1 MNKQEQIY
9 KFKGKIIRSVY
20 KSEGFSVYALD
31 VDKTKYPLIK
41 LNKYGNA
48 GICGDLFDLITGVEY
63 EIEAIEEDT
72 KYGISYKVLKIR
84 RDEPTTKEET
94 YAFLREILTCN
105 QADTIIDTYPDI
117 ISMVKEDRLN
127 EVDIS
132 KLKGIGEKSF
142 EKIKCKIVENFY
154 LMDLV
159 SEFGGILSLSML
171 KKIYDAESS
180 VEMLKIKLKT
190 KPYTT
195 LTRISGVGFKKA
207 DAIVIQLQK
216 ENKIDFGYDVKTSSD
231 RCLACV
237 LYLLG
242 ENENEGN
249 TKANLVDIRSEVI
262 KLTPECAEHFV
273 EAIRD
278 RNIYYNKEIMD
289 IALRK
294 TYECE
299 GYIAETILKHIDD
312 NDVWKFKT
320 DKYRNVDGF
329 ELSDEQMNILDVVC
343 KNKISI
349 LNGAAGTGKTFS
361 TKALI
366 NMLEEHHKSYILLTP
381 TGKSSKVL
389 SENTGRN
396 ASTIHRGLQ
405 YKPDTIYYKNGVQS
419 DKYNY
424 DYKTNFTINKYDKFR
439 KDIIIVDE
447 FSMVDVSLCKRL
459 FEAINFYDTK
469 LLMIGDDSQLPSVG
483 CGNLFHDFIESNI
496 IQKSTLTKVFR
507 FSEGGLMNVATR
519 ARMCQPYLTKDM
531 KSKATYF
538 GNNKDYVFIDLPS
551 ELIAKNMV
559 LLYKKLLSNGYT
571 VNDIQVLT
579 SKNVG
584 NCGAIKLNA
593 ALQKVA
599 NPNCGSSVNM
609 VYGDVVFYEG
619 DSVMQ
624 IANEYNAELDIN
636 NLSDEDHEQY
646 LRTKIPPT
654 CSVFNGDIGR
664 IESIHD
670 NYMLIKFD
678 SYIVRYTKAELKNIK
693 HSYISTIHKSQ
704 GSGFKIVIL
713 LTPKSDT
720 WMLNSNLIYTGLTRT
735 KEKCFHLGS
744 LNTVNTTVKKKADL
758 SRMTFMKKML
768 KENI

>member
-9 KFKGKIIRSVY
+9 KFKGKIIRPVY

-72 KYGISYKVLKIR
+72 KYGVSYKVLKIR

-105 QADTIIDTYPDI
+105 QADTLIDAYPDI

-171 KKIYDAESS
+171 KKIYDEYSS
-180 VEMLKIKLKT
+180 VESLRKRLEVE
-190 KPYTT
+190 PYTT
-195 LTRISGVGFKKA
+195 LTQISGVGFKKA

-278 RNIYYNKEIMD
+278 RNIYYNKETMD

-299 GYIAETILKHIDD
+299 KYIAETIKYGLSINRKWNFD
-312 NDVWKFKT
+312 WKQYQNKGKF
-320 DKYRNVDGF
+320 N
-329 ELSDEQMNILDVVC
+329 LSDEQIELLHSICENNVVILTG
-343 KNKISI
+343 
-349 LNGAAGTGKTFS
+349 GAGMGKSASTGM
-361 TKALI
+361 LI
-366 NMLEEHHKSYILLTP
+366 EMLEDNNKTIVLATP
-381 TGKSSKVL
+381 TGKSAKVL
-389 SENTGRN
+389 KDFSKRE
-396 ASTIHRGLQ
+396 AKTIHRVLCFNPQTGW
-405 YKPDTIYYKNGVQS
+405 G
-419 DKYNY
+419 YNKECKI
-424 DYKTNFTINKYDKFR
+424 DCDVFLI
-439 KDIIIVDE
+439 DE
-447 FSMVDVSLCKRL
+447 FSMVSVALMTHVID
-459 FEAINFYDTK
+459 AIDFSKTK
-469 LLMIGDDSQLPSVG
+469 LVMVGDPNQLPSLQ
-483 CGNLFHDFIESNI
+483 CGNLLFDFMASKLVPIVR
-496 IQKSTLTKVFR
+496 LTKVFR
-507 FSEGGLMNVATR
+507 YGTGGILTSATDIVNGRKYIPNSNDKVISIGNDGGYTFIKSDDKSIIKETVA
-519 ARMCQPYLTKDM
+519 
-531 KSKATYF
+531 
-538 GNNKDYVFIDLPS
+538 
-551 ELIAKNMV
+551 
-559 LLYKKLLSNGYT
+559 LYKKLITVGVDGYIYKPEEIAVLTAYNKGDYGSIILNKYLQKIANKNYGSEYNMKYGDNVYYLNDIVMQKVNDYSMPIFDSDDEAFVANGECSKIALIDKDYM
-571 VNDIQVLT
+571 VCDFDDIQVQYN
-579 SKNVG
+579 KD
-584 NCGAIKLNA
+584 KL
-593 ALQKVA
+593 Q
-599 NPNCGSSVNM
+599 
-609 VYGDVVFYEG
+609 
-619 DSVMQ
+619 
-624 IANEYNAELDIN
+624 
-636 NLSDEDHEQY
+636 NLS
-646 LRTKIPPT
+646 L
-654 CSVFNGDIGR
+654 
-664 IESIHD
+664 
-670 NYMLIKFD
+670 
-678 SYIVRYTKAELKNIK
+678 SY
-693 HSYISTIHKSQ
+693 SYSIHKSQ
-704 GSGFKIVIL
+704 GSTVKIAIVVSPRSHIY
-713 LTPKSDT
+713 
-720 WMLNSNLIYTGLTRT
+720 MLSSNLLYTAVTRASD
-735 KEKCFHLGS
+735 KCFHFGLPS
-744 LNTVNTTVKKKADL
+744 TINMVIKKKENFN
-758 SRMTFMKKML
+758 RKTFML
-768 KENI
+768 GLLRGEE

>member
-20 KSEGFSVYALD
+20 KSEWFSVYALD

-105 QADTIIDTYPDI
+105 QSDTLIDAYPDI

-278 RNIYYNKEIMD
+278 RNIYYNKETMCV
-289 IALRK
+289 ALQR
-294 TYECE
+294 TYDNEK
-299 GYIAETILKHIDD
+299 YIADSIKYGLSINRKWNFD
-312 NDVWKFKT
+312 WKQYQNKGKF
-320 DKYRNVDGF
+320 N
-329 ELSDEQMNILDVVC
+329 LSDEQIELLHSICENNVVILTG
-343 KNKISI
+343 
-349 LNGAAGTGKTFS
+349 GAGMGKSASTGM
-361 TKALI
+361 LI
-366 NMLEEHHKSYILLTP
+366 EMLEDNNKAIVLATP
-381 TGKSSKVL
+381 TGKSAKVL
-389 SENTGRN
+389 KDFSKRE
-396 ASTIHRGLQ
+396 AKTIHRVLCFNPQTGW
-405 YKPDTIYYKNGVQS
+405 G
-419 DKYNY
+419 YNKECKI
-424 DYKTNFTINKYDKFR
+424 DCDVFLI
-439 KDIIIVDE
+439 DE
-447 FSMVDVSLCKRL
+447 FSMVSVELMTHVID
-459 FEAINFYDTK
+459 AIDFSKTK
-469 LLMIGDDSQLPSVG
+469 LVMIGDPNQLPSLQ
-483 CGNLFHDFIESNI
+483 CGNLLFDFMASKLVPIVR
-496 IQKSTLTKVFR
+496 LTKVFR
-507 FSEGGLMNVATR
+507 YGTGGILTSATDIVNGRKYIPDGNDKVVSIGNDDGYTFIKSDDKSIIKETVA
-519 ARMCQPYLTKDM
+519 
-531 KSKATYF
+531 
-538 GNNKDYVFIDLPS
+538 
-551 ELIAKNMV
+551 
-559 LLYKKLLSNGYT
+559 LYKKLITVGVDEHIYKPEEIVVLTAYNKGDYGSIMLNKYLQKIANKNYGSEYNMKYGDNVYYLNDIVMQKVNDYSMPIFDSDDEAFVANGECSKISLIDKDYM
-571 VNDIQVLT
+571 VCDFDDIQVQYN
-579 SKNVG
+579 KD
-584 NCGAIKLNA
+584 KL
-593 ALQKVA
+593 Q
-599 NPNCGSSVNM
+599 
-609 VYGDVVFYEG
+609 
-619 DSVMQ
+619 
-624 IANEYNAELDIN
+624 
-636 NLSDEDHEQY
+636 NLS
-646 LRTKIPPT
+646 L
-654 CSVFNGDIGR
+654 
-664 IESIHD
+664 
-670 NYMLIKFD
+670 
-678 SYIVRYTKAELKNIK
+678 SY
-693 HSYISTIHKSQ
+693 SYSIHKSQ
-704 GSGFKIVIL
+704 GSTVKIAIVVSPRSHIY
-713 LTPKSDT
+713 
-720 WMLNSNLIYTGLTRT
+720 MLSSNLLYTAVTRASD
-735 KEKCFHLGS
+735 KCFHFGLPS
-744 LNTVNTTVKKKADL
+744 TINMVIKKKENFN
-758 SRMTFMKKML
+758 RKTFMLGLLCGEDVCK
-768 KENI
+768 

>member
-9 KFKGKIIRSVY
+9 KFKGKIIRPVY

-105 QADTIIDTYPDI
+105 QADTLIDAYPDI

-154 LMDLV
+154 LIDLV

-278 RNIYYNKEIMD
+278 RNIYYNKETMCV
-289 IALRK
+289 ALQR
-294 TYECE
+294 TYDNEK
-299 GYIAETILKHIDD
+299 YIADSIKYGLSINRKWNFD
-312 NDVWKFKT
+312 WKQYQNKGKF
-320 DKYRNVDGF
+320 N
-329 ELSDEQMNILDVVC
+329 LSDEQIELLHSICENNVVILTG
-343 KNKISI
+343 
-349 LNGAAGTGKTFS
+349 GAGMGKSASTGM
-361 TKALI
+361 LI
-366 NMLEEHHKSYILLTP
+366 EMLEDNNKAIVLATP
-381 TGKSSKVL
+381 TGKSAKVL
-389 SENTGRN
+389 KDFSKRE
-396 ASTIHRGLQ
+396 AKTIHRVLCFNPQTGW
-405 YKPDTIYYKNGVQS
+405 G
-419 DKYNY
+419 YNKECKI
-424 DYKTNFTINKYDKFR
+424 DCDVFLI
-439 KDIIIVDE
+439 DE
-447 FSMVDVSLCKRL
+447 FSMVSVELMTHVID
-459 FEAINFYDTK
+459 AIDFSKTK
-469 LLMIGDDSQLPSVG
+469 LVMIGDPNQLPSLQ
-483 CGNLFHDFIESNI
+483 CGNLLFDFMASKLVPIVR
-496 IQKSTLTKVFR
+496 LTKVFR
-507 FSEGGLMNVATR
+507 YGTGGILTSATDIVNGRKYIPDGNDKVVSIGNDDGYTFIKSDDKSIIKETVA
-519 ARMCQPYLTKDM
+519 
-531 KSKATYF
+531 
-538 GNNKDYVFIDLPS
+538 
-551 ELIAKNMV
+551 
-559 LLYKKLLSNGYT
+559 LYKKLITVGVDEHIYKPEEIVVLTAYNKGDYGSIMLNKYLQKIANKNYGSEYNMKYGDNVYYLNDIVMQKVNDYSMPIFDSDDEAFVANGECSKISLIDKDYM
-571 VNDIQVLT
+571 VCDFDDIQVQYN
-579 SKNVG
+579 KD
-584 NCGAIKLNA
+584 KL
-593 ALQKVA
+593 Q
-599 NPNCGSSVNM
+599 
-609 VYGDVVFYEG
+609 
-619 DSVMQ
+619 
-624 IANEYNAELDIN
+624 
-636 NLSDEDHEQY
+636 NLS
-646 LRTKIPPT
+646 L
-654 CSVFNGDIGR
+654 
-664 IESIHD
+664 
-670 NYMLIKFD
+670 
-678 SYIVRYTKAELKNIK
+678 SY
-693 HSYISTIHKSQ
+693 SYSIHKSQ
-704 GSGFKIVIL
+704 GSTVKIAIVVSPRSHIY
-713 LTPKSDT
+713 
-720 WMLNSNLIYTGLTRT
+720 MLSSNLLYTAVTRASD
-735 KEKCFHLGS
+735 KCFHFGLPS
-744 LNTVNTTVKKKADL
+744 TINMVIKKKENFN
-758 SRMTFMKKML
+758 RKTFMLGLLCGEDVCK
-768 KENI
+768 

>member
-105 QADTIIDTYPDI
+105 QADTLIDAYPDI

-195 LTRISGVGFKKA
+195 LTRISGIGFKKA

-278 RNIYYNKEIMD
+278 RNIYYNKETMD

-299 GYIAETILKHIDD
+299 KYIADSIKYGLSINRKWNFD
-312 NDVWKFKT
+312 WKQYQNKGKF
-320 DKYRNVDGF
+320 N
-329 ELSDEQMNILDVVC
+329 LSDEQIELLHSICENNVVIL
-343 KNKISI
+343 
-349 LNGAAGTGKTFS
+349 TGGGGMGKSAS
-361 TKALI
+361 TGMLI
-366 NMLEEHHKSYILLTP
+366 EMLEDNNKTIVLATP
-381 TGKSSKVL
+381 TGKSAKVL
-389 SENTGRN
+389 KDFSKRE
-396 ASTIHRGLQ
+396 AKTIHRVLCFNPRTGW
-405 YKPDTIYYKNGVQS
+405 G
-419 DKYNY
+419 YNKECKI
-424 DYKTNFTINKYDKFR
+424 DCDVFLI
-439 KDIIIVDE
+439 DE
-447 FSMVDVSLCKRL
+447 FSMVSVALMTHVID
-459 FEAINFYDTK
+459 AIDFSKTK
-469 LLMIGDDSQLPSVG
+469 LVMVGDPNQLPSLQ
-483 CGNLFHDFIESNI
+483 CGNLLFDFMASKLVPIVR
-496 IQKSTLTKVFR
+496 LTKVFR
-507 FSEGGLMNVATR
+507 YGTGGILTSATDIVNGRKYIPDGNDKVVSIGNDDGYTFIKSDDKSIIKETVA
-519 ARMCQPYLTKDM
+519 
-531 KSKATYF
+531 
-538 GNNKDYVFIDLPS
+538 
-551 ELIAKNMV
+551 
-559 LLYKKLLSNGYT
+559 LYKKLITVGVDEHIYKPEEIVVLTAYNKGDYGSIMLNKYLQKIANKNYGSEYNMKYGDNVYYLNDIVMQKVNDYSMPIFDSDDEAFVANGECSKISLIDKDYM
-571 VNDIQVLT
+571 VCDFDDIQVQYN
-579 SKNVG
+579 KD
-584 NCGAIKLNA
+584 KL
-593 ALQKVA
+593 Q
-599 NPNCGSSVNM
+599 
-609 VYGDVVFYEG
+609 
-619 DSVMQ
+619 
-624 IANEYNAELDIN
+624 
-636 NLSDEDHEQY
+636 NLS
-646 LRTKIPPT
+646 L
-654 CSVFNGDIGR
+654 
-664 IESIHD
+664 
-670 NYMLIKFD
+670 
-678 SYIVRYTKAELKNIK
+678 SY
-693 HSYISTIHKSQ
+693 SYSIHKSQ
-704 GSGFKIVIL
+704 GSTVKIAIVVSPRSHIY
-713 LTPKSDT
+713 
-720 WMLNSNLIYTGLTRT
+720 MLSSNLLYTAVTRASD
-735 KEKCFHLGS
+735 KCFHFGLPS
-744 LNTVNTTVKKKADL
+744 TINMVIKKKENFN
-758 SRMTFMKKML
+758 RKTFMLGLLCGEDVCK
-768 KENI
+768 

>member
-105 QADTIIDTYPDI
+105 QADTLIDAYPDI

-195 LTRISGVGFKKA
+195 LTRINGVGFKKA

-216 ENKIDFGYDVKTSSD
+216 ENKINFGYDVKTSSD

-262 KLTPECAEHFV
+262 KLTPECVEHFV

-278 RNIYYNKEIMD
+278 RNIYYNKETMD

-299 GYIAETILKHIDD
+299 GYIADSIKYGLSINRKWNFD
-312 NDVWKFKT
+312 WKQYQNKGKF
-320 DKYRNVDGF
+320 N
-329 ELSDEQMNILDVVC
+329 LSDEQIELLHSICENNVVILTG
-343 KNKISI
+343 
-349 LNGAAGTGKTFS
+349 GAGMGKSASTGM
-361 TKALI
+361 LI
-366 NMLEEHHKSYILLTP
+366 EMLEDNNKAIVLATP
-381 TGKSSKVL
+381 TGKSAKVL
-389 SENTGRN
+389 KDFSKRE
-396 ASTIHRGLQ
+396 AKTIHRVLCFNPQTGW
-405 YKPDTIYYKNGVQS
+405 G
-419 DKYNY
+419 YNKECKI
-424 DYKTNFTINKYDKFR
+424 DCDVFLI
-439 KDIIIVDE
+439 DE
-447 FSMVDVSLCKRL
+447 FSMVSVELMTHVID
-459 FEAINFYDTK
+459 AIDFSKTK
-469 LLMIGDDSQLPSVG
+469 LVMIGDPNQLPSLQ
-483 CGNLFHDFIESNI
+483 CGNLLFDFMASKLVPIVR
-496 IQKSTLTKVFR
+496 LTKVFR
-507 FSEGGLMNVATR
+507 YGTGGILTSATDIVNGRKYIPDGNDKVVSIGNDDGYTFIKSDDKSIIKETVA
-519 ARMCQPYLTKDM
+519 
-531 KSKATYF
+531 
-538 GNNKDYVFIDLPS
+538 
-551 ELIAKNMV
+551 
-559 LLYKKLLSNGYT
+559 LYKKLITVGVDEHIYKPEEIVVLTAYNKGDYGSIILNKYLQKIANKNYGSEYNMKYGDNVYYLNDIVMQKVNDYSMPIFDSDDEAFVANGECSKIALIDKDYM
-571 VNDIQVLT
+571 VCDFDDIQVQYN
-579 SKNVG
+579 KD
-584 NCGAIKLNA
+584 KL
-593 ALQKVA
+593 Q
-599 NPNCGSSVNM
+599 
-609 VYGDVVFYEG
+609 
-619 DSVMQ
+619 
-624 IANEYNAELDIN
+624 
-636 NLSDEDHEQY
+636 NLS
-646 LRTKIPPT
+646 L
-654 CSVFNGDIGR
+654 
-664 IESIHD
+664 
-670 NYMLIKFD
+670 
-678 SYIVRYTKAELKNIK
+678 SY
-693 HSYISTIHKSQ
+693 SYSIHKSQ
-704 GSGFKIVIL
+704 GSTVKIAIVVSPRSHIY
-713 LTPKSDT
+713 
-720 WMLNSNLIYTGLTRT
+720 MLSSNLLYTAVTRASD
-735 KEKCFHLGS
+735 KCFHFGLPS
-744 LNTVNTTVKKKADL
+744 TINMVIKKKENFN
-758 SRMTFMKKML
+758 RKTFMLGLLCGEDVCK
-768 KENI
+768 

>member
-105 QADTIIDTYPDI
+105 QADTLIDAYPDV

-278 RNIYYNKEIMD
+278 RNIYYNKETMCV
-289 IALRK
+289 ALQR
-294 TYECE
+294 TYDNEK
-299 GYIAETILKHIDD
+299 YIADSIKYGLSINRKWNFD
-312 NDVWKFKT
+312 WKQYQNKGKF
-320 DKYRNVDGF
+320 N
-329 ELSDEQMNILDVVC
+329 LSDEQIELLHSICENNVVILTG
-343 KNKISI
+343 
-349 LNGAAGTGKTFS
+349 GAGMGKSASTGM
-361 TKALI
+361 LI
-366 NMLEEHHKSYILLTP
+366 EMLEDNNKAIVLATP
-381 TGKSSKVL
+381 TGKSAKVL
-389 SENTGRN
+389 KDFSKRE
-396 ASTIHRGLQ
+396 AKTIHRVLCFNPQTGW
-405 YKPDTIYYKNGVQS
+405 G
-419 DKYNY
+419 YNKECKI
-424 DYKTNFTINKYDKFR
+424 DCDVFLI
-439 KDIIIVDE
+439 DE
-447 FSMVDVSLCKRL
+447 FSMVSVELMTHVID
-459 FEAINFYDTK
+459 AIDFSKTK
-469 LLMIGDDSQLPSVG
+469 LVMIGDPNQLPSLQ
-483 CGNLFHDFIESNI
+483 CGNLLFDFMASKLVPIVR
-496 IQKSTLTKVFR
+496 LTKVFR
-507 FSEGGLMNVATR
+507 YGTGGILTSATDIVNGRKYIPDGNDKVVSIGNDDGYTFIKSDDKSIIKETVA
-519 ARMCQPYLTKDM
+519 
-531 KSKATYF
+531 
-538 GNNKDYVFIDLPS
+538 
-551 ELIAKNMV
+551 
-559 LLYKKLLSNGYT
+559 LYKKLITVGVDEHIYKPEEIVVLTAYNKGDYGSIMLNKYLQKIANKNYGSEYNMKYGDNVYYLNDIVMQKVNDYSMPIFDSDDEAFVANGECSKISLIDKDYM
-571 VNDIQVLT
+571 VCDFDDIQVQYN
-579 SKNVG
+579 KD
-584 NCGAIKLNA
+584 KL
-593 ALQKVA
+593 Q
-599 NPNCGSSVNM
+599 
-609 VYGDVVFYEG
+609 
-619 DSVMQ
+619 
-624 IANEYNAELDIN
+624 
-636 NLSDEDHEQY
+636 NLS
-646 LRTKIPPT
+646 L
-654 CSVFNGDIGR
+654 
-664 IESIHD
+664 
-670 NYMLIKFD
+670 
-678 SYIVRYTKAELKNIK
+678 SY
-693 HSYISTIHKSQ
+693 SYSIHKSQ
-704 GSGFKIVIL
+704 GSTVKIAIVVSPRSHIY
-713 LTPKSDT
+713 
-720 WMLNSNLIYTGLTRT
+720 MLSSNLLYTAVTRASD
-735 KEKCFHLGS
+735 KCFHFGLPS
-744 LNTVNTTVKKKADL
+744 TINMVIKKKENFN
-758 SRMTFMKKML
+758 RKTFMLGLLCGEDVCK
-768 KENI
+768 

>member
-105 QADTIIDTYPDI
+105 QADTLIDAYPDI

-278 RNIYYNKEIMD
+278 RNIYYNKETMCV
-289 IALRK
+289 ALQR
-294 TYECE
+294 TYDNEK
-299 GYIAETILKHIDD
+299 YIADSIKYGLSINRKWNFD
-312 NDVWKFKT
+312 WKQYQNKGKF
-320 DKYRNVDGF
+320 N
-329 ELSDEQMNILDVVC
+329 LSDEQIELLHSICENNVVILTG
-343 KNKISI
+343 
-349 LNGAAGTGKTFS
+349 GAGMGKSASTGM
-361 TKALI
+361 LI
-366 NMLEEHHKSYILLTP
+366 EMLEDNNKAIVLATP
-381 TGKSSKVL
+381 TGKSAKVL
-389 SENTGRN
+389 KDFSKRE
-396 ASTIHRGLQ
+396 AKTIHRVLCFNPQTGW
-405 YKPDTIYYKNGVQS
+405 G
-419 DKYNY
+419 YNKECKI
-424 DYKTNFTINKYDKFR
+424 DCDVFLI
-439 KDIIIVDE
+439 DE
-447 FSMVDVSLCKRL
+447 FSMVSVELMTHVID
-459 FEAINFYDTK
+459 AIDFSKTK
-469 LLMIGDDSQLPSVG
+469 LVMIGDPNQLPSLQ
-483 CGNLFHDFIESNI
+483 CGNLLFDFMASKLVPIVR
-496 IQKSTLTKVFR
+496 LTKVFR
-507 FSEGGLMNVATR
+507 YGTGGILTSATDIVNGRKYIPDGNDKVVSIGNDDGYTFIKSDDKSIIKETVA
-519 ARMCQPYLTKDM
+519 
-531 KSKATYF
+531 
-538 GNNKDYVFIDLPS
+538 
-551 ELIAKNMV
+551 
-559 LLYKKLLSNGYT
+559 LYKKLITVGVDEHIYKPEEIVVLTAYNKGDYGSIMLNKYLQKIANKNYGSEYNMKYGDNVYYLNDIVMQKVNDYSMPIFDSDDEAFVANGECSKISLIDKDYM
-571 VNDIQVLT
+571 VCDFDDIQVQYN
-579 SKNVG
+579 KD
-584 NCGAIKLNA
+584 KL
-593 ALQKVA
+593 Q
-599 NPNCGSSVNM
+599 
-609 VYGDVVFYEG
+609 
-619 DSVMQ
+619 
-624 IANEYNAELDIN
+624 
-636 NLSDEDHEQY
+636 NLS
-646 LRTKIPPT
+646 L
-654 CSVFNGDIGR
+654 
-664 IESIHD
+664 
-670 NYMLIKFD
+670 
-678 SYIVRYTKAELKNIK
+678 SY
-693 HSYISTIHKSQ
+693 SYSIHKSQ
-704 GSGFKIVIL
+704 GSTVKIAIVVSPRSHIY
-713 LTPKSDT
+713 
-720 WMLNSNLIYTGLTRT
+720 MLSSNLLYTAVTRASD
-735 KEKCFHLGS
+735 KCFHFGLPS
-744 LNTVNTTVKKKADL
+744 TINMVIKKKENFN
-758 SRMTFMKKML
+758 RKTFMLGLLCGEDVCK
-768 KENI
+768 

>member
-105 QADTIIDTYPDI
+105 QADTLIDAYPDI

-171 KKIYDAESS
+171 KKIYDKYSS
-180 VEMLKIKLKT
+180 VEILRKKLKAE
-190 KPYTT
+190 PYTT
-195 LTRISGVGFKKA
+195 LTRISGIGFKKA

-278 RNIYYNKEIMD
+278 RNVYYNKETMCV
-289 IALRK
+289 ALQR
-294 TYECE
+294 TYDNEK
-299 GYIAETILKHIDD
+299 YIADSIKYGLSINRKWNFD
-312 NDVWKFKT
+312 WKQYQNKGKF
-320 DKYRNVDGF
+320 N
-329 ELSDEQMNILDVVC
+329 LSDEQIELLHSICENNVVILTG
-343 KNKISI
+343 
-349 LNGAAGTGKTFS
+349 GAGMGKSASTGM
-361 TKALI
+361 LI
-366 NMLEEHHKSYILLTP
+366 EMLEDNNKAIVLATP
-381 TGKSSKVL
+381 TGKSAKVL
-389 SENTGRN
+389 KDFSKRE
-396 ASTIHRGLQ
+396 AKTIHRVLCFNPQTGW
-405 YKPDTIYYKNGVQS
+405 G
-419 DKYNY
+419 YNKECKI
-424 DYKTNFTINKYDKFR
+424 DCDVFLI
-439 KDIIIVDE
+439 DE
-447 FSMVDVSLCKRL
+447 FSMVSVELMTHVID
-459 FEAINFYDTK
+459 AIDFSKTK
-469 LLMIGDDSQLPSVG
+469 LVMIGDPNQLPSLQ
-483 CGNLFHDFIESNI
+483 CGNLLFDFMASKLVPIVR
-496 IQKSTLTKVFR
+496 LTKVFR
-507 FSEGGLMNVATR
+507 YGTGGILTSATDIVNGRKYIPDGNDKVVSIGNDDGYTFIKSDDKSIIKETVA
-519 ARMCQPYLTKDM
+519 
-531 KSKATYF
+531 
-538 GNNKDYVFIDLPS
+538 
-551 ELIAKNMV
+551 
-559 LLYKKLLSNGYT
+559 LYKKLITVGVDEHIYKPEEIVVLTAYNKGDYGSIILNKYLQKIANKNYGSEYNMKYGDNVYYLNDIVMQKVNDYSMPIFDSDDEAFVANGECSKISLIDKDYM
-571 VNDIQVLT
+571 VCDFDDIQVQYN
-579 SKNVG
+579 KD
-584 NCGAIKLNA
+584 KL
-593 ALQKVA
+593 Q
-599 NPNCGSSVNM
+599 
-609 VYGDVVFYEG
+609 
-619 DSVMQ
+619 
-624 IANEYNAELDIN
+624 
-636 NLSDEDHEQY
+636 NLS
-646 LRTKIPPT
+646 L
-654 CSVFNGDIGR
+654 
-664 IESIHD
+664 
-670 NYMLIKFD
+670 
-678 SYIVRYTKAELKNIK
+678 SY
-693 HSYISTIHKSQ
+693 SYSIHKSQ
-704 GSGFKIVIL
+704 GSTVKIAIVVSPRSHIYMLSANL
-713 LTPKSDT
+713 LYTAVTRASD
-720 WMLNSNLIYTGLTRT
+720 
-735 KEKCFHLGS
+735 KCFHFGLPS
-744 LNTVNTTVKKKADL
+744 TINMVIKKKENFN
-758 SRMTFMKKML
+758 RKTFML
-768 KENI
+768 GLLCGEE

>member
-105 QADTIIDTYPDI
+105 QADTLIDAYPDI

-171 KKIYDAESS
+171 KKIYDKYSS
-180 VEMLKIKLKT
+180 VEVLRKKIKAE
-190 KPYTT
+190 PYTT
-195 LTRISGVGFKKA
+195 LTRISGIGFKKA

-278 RNIYYNKEIMD
+278 RNIYYNKETMCV
-289 IALRK
+289 ALQR
-294 TYECE
+294 TYDNEK
-299 GYIAETILKHIDD
+299 YIADSIKYGLSINRKWNFD
-312 NDVWKFKT
+312 WKQYQNKGKF
-320 DKYRNVDGF
+320 N
-329 ELSDEQMNILDVVC
+329 LSDEQIELLHSICENNVVILTG
-343 KNKISI
+343 
-349 LNGAAGTGKTFS
+349 GAGMGKSASTGM
-361 TKALI
+361 LI
-366 NMLEEHHKSYILLTP
+366 EMLEDNNKAIVLATP
-381 TGKSSKVL
+381 TGKSAKVL
-389 SENTGRN
+389 KDFSKRE
-396 ASTIHRGLQ
+396 AKTIHRVLCFNPQTGW
-405 YKPDTIYYKNGVQS
+405 G
-419 DKYNY
+419 YNKECKI
-424 DYKTNFTINKYDKFR
+424 DCDVFLI
-439 KDIIIVDE
+439 DE
-447 FSMVDVSLCKRL
+447 FSMVSVELMTHVID
-459 FEAINFYDTK
+459 AIDFSKTK
-469 LLMIGDDSQLPSVG
+469 LVMIGDPNQLPSLQ
-483 CGNLFHDFIESNI
+483 CGNLLFDFMASKLVPIVR
-496 IQKSTLTKVFR
+496 LTKVFR
-507 FSEGGLMNVATR
+507 YGTGGILTSATDIVNGRKYIPDCNDKVVSIGSDCGYTFIKSNDKSIIKETVA
-519 ARMCQPYLTKDM
+519 
-531 KSKATYF
+531 
-538 GNNKDYVFIDLPS
+538 
-551 ELIAKNMV
+551 
-559 LLYKKLLSNGYT
+559 LYKKLITVGVDEHIYKPEEIVVLTAYNKGDYGSIILNKYLQKIANKNYGSEYNMKYGDNVYYLNDIVMQKVNDYSMPIFDSDDEAFVANGECSKISLIDKDYM
-571 VNDIQVLT
+571 VCDFDDIQVQYN
-579 SKNVG
+579 KD
-584 NCGAIKLNA
+584 KL
-593 ALQKVA
+593 Q
-599 NPNCGSSVNM
+599 
-609 VYGDVVFYEG
+609 
-619 DSVMQ
+619 
-624 IANEYNAELDIN
+624 
-636 NLSDEDHEQY
+636 NLS
-646 LRTKIPPT
+646 L
-654 CSVFNGDIGR
+654 
-664 IESIHD
+664 
-670 NYMLIKFD
+670 
-678 SYIVRYTKAELKNIK
+678 SY
-693 HSYISTIHKSQ
+693 SYSIHKSQ
-704 GSGFKIVIL
+704 GSTVKIAIVVSPRSHIYMLSTNL
-713 LTPKSDT
+713 LYTAVTRASD
-720 WMLNSNLIYTGLTRT
+720 
-735 KEKCFHLGS
+735 KCFHFGLPS
-744 LNTVNTTVKKKADL
+744 TINMVIKKKENFN
-758 SRMTFMKKML
+758 RKTFML
-768 KENI
+768 GLLCVEE

>member
-105 QADTIIDTYPDI
+105 QADTLIDAYPDI

-195 LTRISGVGFKKA
+195 LTRISGIGFKKA

-278 RNIYYNKEIMD
+278 RNIYYNKETMD

-299 GYIAETILKHIDD
+299 KYIADSIKYGLSINRKWNFD
-312 NDVWKFKT
+312 WKQYQNKGKF
-320 DKYRNVDGF
+320 N
-329 ELSDEQMNILDVVC
+329 LSDEQIELLHSICENNVVIL
-343 KNKISI
+343 
-349 LNGAAGTGKTFS
+349 TGGGGMGKSAS
-361 TKALI
+361 TGMLI
-366 NMLEEHHKSYILLTP
+366 EMLEDNNKTIVLATP
-381 TGKSSKVL
+381 TGKSAKVL
-389 SENTGRN
+389 KDFSKRE
-396 ASTIHRGLQ
+396 AKTIHRVLCFNPRTGW
-405 YKPDTIYYKNGVQS
+405 G
-419 DKYNY
+419 YNKECKI
-424 DYKTNFTINKYDKFR
+424 DCDVFLI
-439 KDIIIVDE
+439 DE
-447 FSMVDVSLCKRL
+447 FSMVSVALMTHVID
-459 FEAINFYDTK
+459 AIDFSKTK
-469 LLMIGDDSQLPSVG
+469 LVMVGDPNQLPSLQ
-483 CGNLFHDFIESNI
+483 CGNLLFDFMASKLVPIVR
-496 IQKSTLTKVFR
+496 LTKVFR
-507 FSEGGLMNVATR
+507 YGTGGILTSATDIVNGRKYIPDSNDKVISIGNDDGYTFIKSDDKSIIKETVA
-519 ARMCQPYLTKDM
+519 
-531 KSKATYF
+531 
-538 GNNKDYVFIDLPS
+538 
-551 ELIAKNMV
+551 
-559 LLYKKLLSNGYT
+559 LYKKLITVGVDGYIYKPEEIAVLT
-571 VNDIQVLT
+571 AYNKGDYGSIILNKYLQKIANKNYGSEYNMKYGDNVYYLNDIVMQKVNDYSMPIFDSDDEAFVANGECSKIALIDKDYMVCDFDNIQVQYN
-579 SKNVG
+579 KD
-584 NCGAIKLNA
+584 KL
-593 ALQKVA
+593 Q
-599 NPNCGSSVNM
+599 
-609 VYGDVVFYEG
+609 
-619 DSVMQ
+619 
-624 IANEYNAELDIN
+624 
-636 NLSDEDHEQY
+636 NL
-646 LRTKIPPT
+646 L
-654 CSVFNGDIGR
+654 
-664 IESIHD
+664 
-670 NYMLIKFD
+670 L
-678 SYIVRYTKAELKNIK
+678 SY
-693 HSYISTIHKSQ
+693 SYSIHKSQ
-704 GSGFKIVIL
+704 GSTVKIAIVVSPRSHIYMLSANL
-713 LTPKSDT
+713 LYTAVTRASD
-720 WMLNSNLIYTGLTRT
+720 
-735 KEKCFHLGS
+735 KCFHFGLPS
-744 LNTVNTTVKKKADL
+744 TINMVIKKKENFN
-758 SRMTFMKKML
+758 RKTFML
-768 KENI
+768 GLLRGEE